1 MKNYIV
7 GAIFFLFLG
16 IGFYFTILEKSDDS
30 VKYPYKLKLY
40 ASKMEGV
47 KVGDDVQLRGV
58 LYGKIFSIN
67 KVRWEEVPT
76 YPPLRFV
83 PDGSKDVVE
92 LILAMKKPVTLW
104 DNYQFRF
111 KTKTVFSGR
120 HLDLDPGNPDDS
132 QKEQTHFKP
141 FYTDQDRIPDI
152 APSLRYYEDVFG
164 EANAMLV
171 ENRYNIRKTVI
182 HFKQISEKLSQEKK
196 GTIPRIL
203 NSDQLYLHTQDS
215 MTDIAI
221 LSREARRYL
230 EGQRELDLI
239 PTTFLM
245 AVVFN
250 LLGLSILGNN

>member
-1 MKNYIV
+1 
-7 GAIFFLFLG
+7 
-16 IGFYFTILEKSDDS
+16 
-30 VKYPYKLKLY
+30 
-40 ASKMEGV
+40 
-47 KVGDDVQLRGV
+47 
-58 LYGKIFSIN
+58 
-67 KVRWEEVPT
+67 
-76 YPPLRFV
+76 
-83 PDGSKDVVE
+83 
-92 LILAMKKPVTLW
+92 
-104 DNYQFRF
+104 
-111 KTKTVFSGR
+111 
-120 HLDLDPGNPDDS
+120 
-132 QKEQTHFKP
+132 
-141 FYTDQDRIPDI
+141 
-152 APSLRYYEDVFG
+152 
-164 EANAMLV
+164 MLV